1 MSSCPPRKVR
11 PAELRGA
18 PATRSSC
25 TAPPRRDLV
34 LMILLIGNYPL
45 ERQQSMERF
54 AMMMLDGLTAAGI
67 DAEVVRPTPFL
78 GRFVYAGRFVA
89 KWLAYLDKFVFFRST
104 LARKLRE
111 RPALVHICDHSNAMY
126 AKAIRDTPVVV
137 TGHDLLAVRGALG
150 EATDCPASAT
160 GRILQRWIVSGL
172 ESAAAVAC
180 VSRATLRDAE
190 RLVRRTNG
198 KPVLELMT
206 LGLSYPY
213 RVLSAAETHERLA
226 RFPALNPDTEFVLH
240 VGSNLRR
247 KNREGVLRIFAKCK
261 DKWNGS
267 LVFAGDP
274 LSDSLES
281 LGREL
286 GIADRIVEIP
296 NAESETLEALYNRAV
311 ALLFPSTFEGFG
323 WPIAEAHACGCPV
336 LCVDREPMI
345 EVAGNAALVH
355 PVDDEAAFAAD
366 LLHLTEPEERARW
379 SAKALENAKRFSTA
393 RMISEYLALYRSLG
407 VAA

>member
-1 MSSCPPRKVR
+1 MRNCQFMVR
-11 PAELRGA
+11 PGDGSRGA
-18 PATRSSC
+18 RATPSSYM
-25 TAPPRRDLV
+25 ARPRRHHI

-54 AMMMLDGLTAAGI
+54 AMMMLEGLNAAGTP
-67 DAEVVRPTPFL
+67 AELLRPRPFL
-78 GRFVYAGRFVA
+78 GRFRFAGSFIA
-89 KWLAYLDKFVFFRST
+89 KWLAYLDKFVFFRVT

-126 AKAIRDTPVVV
+126 ARAIRDVPVVV

-150 EATDCPASAT
+150 EATDCPASET
-160 GRILQRWIVSGL
+160 GKILQRWIVRGL

-190 RLVRRTNG
+190 RLVRRTN
-198 KPVLELMT
+198 KRPALELIT

-213 RVLSAAETHERLA
+213 RVLSPAETRGRLA
-226 RFPALNPDTEFVLH
+226 QISSLKSETPFVLH

-247 KNREGVLRIFAKCK
+247 KNREGVLRIFARCK

-274 LSDSLES
+274 LSDSLRS
-281 LGREL
+281 LGHEL
-286 GIADRIVEIP
+286 GVADRIVEIS
-296 NAESETLEALYNRAV
+296 NVNSEILEALYNRAV

-323 WPIAEAHACGCPV
+323 WPIAE
-336 LCVDREPMI
+336 
-345 EVAGNAALVH
+345 
-355 PVDDEAAFAAD
+355 
-366 LLHLTEPEERARW
+366 
-379 SAKALENAKRFSTA
+379 
-393 RMISEYLALYRSLG
+393 
-407 VAA
+407 

>member
-1 MSSCPPRKVR
+1 
-11 PAELRGA
+11 
-18 PATRSSC
+18 
-25 TAPPRRDLV
+25 
-34 LMILLIGNYPL
+34 MILLIGNYPL

-54 AMMMLDGLTAAGI
+54 AMMMLDGLHAAGTP
-67 DAEVVRPTPFL
+67 AELIRPQPFL
-78 GRFVYAGRFVA
+78 GRIHFLGTFVA
-89 KWLAYLDKFVFFRST
+89 KWLAYLDKFIFFRRAI
-104 LARKLRE
+104 ARKLRE

-126 AKAIRDTPVVV
+126 AEAIPDVPVVV
-137 TGHDLLAVRGALG
+137 TCHDLLAVRGALG

-160 GRILQRWIVSGL
+160 GKILQRWIVRGL
-172 ESAAAVAC
+172 ERASAIAC
-180 VSRATLRDAE
+180 VSKATRSDAE
-190 RLVRRTNG
+190 RLVRRKDETPAL
-198 KPVLELMT
+198 KVIT

-213 RVLSAAETHERLA
+213 GVLSASETGERLSK
-226 RFPALNPDTEFVLH
+226 FPGLQPDIPFVLH

-247 KNREGVLRIFAKCK
+247 KNREGVLRIFTRCHQN
-261 DKWNGS
+261 WNGS

-274 LSDSLES
+274 LSPSLRS

-286 GIADRIVEIP
+286 GVADRIVEIS
-296 NAESETLEALYNRAV
+296 NADSETLEALYNRAI

-336 LCVDREPMI
+336 LCADREPMT

-366 LLHLTEPEERARW
+366 LLRLSNPDERARW

-393 RMISEYLALYRSLG
+393 RMISEYLALYRSVG
-407 VAA
+407 AAA